1 MKLMRYCLS
10 PNKLAW
16 LRQELGEHA
25 DELIAAMDKA
35 GSHYLAGLAE
45 SQAGDLSAAD
55 SQLKFQWFQQK
66 LALTTRLTDAELA
79 NLTPLSLVDIRGE
92 IREEMREE
100 MRVEMHVKLVTPD
113 TLATALQQLSSES
126 VLGFDTETR
135 ASFEPGVQH
144 PLSLVQLATSD
155 TCYLFQQT
163 VLGERLAELKPLLE
177 NEQILKVGI
186 GLRGDGQALKRD
198 WDIQVSPRL
207 DLNWAMAQL
216 GAGKEM
222 GTRQLV
228 AALLQKR
235 IDKPKK
241 ITLSNWQQVPLS
253 QAQVQYAALDA
264 LAANLCFW
272 QLIDKLQGFYG
283 KETVGSKPILPPS
296 LAARLASYFHPA

>member
-1 MKLMRYCLS
+1 MQLMRYCLS

-35 GSHYLAGLAE
+35 GSQYLAGLAE
-45 SQAGDLSAAD
+45 SQAGDLSAGD

-79 NLTPLSLVDIRGE
+79 NLVPLSLVDIKG
-92 IREEMREE
+92 EMRGE
-100 MRVEMHVKLVTPD
+100 MRVELVTPD
-113 TLATALQQLSSES
+113 TLATALQQLSRES

-155 TCYLFQQT
+155 TCYLFQRA
-163 VLGERLAELKPLLE
+163 VLGERLAELKPLLD

-228 AALLQKR
+228 AALLHKR

-253 QAQVQYAALDA
+253 QAQIQYAALDA

-283 KETVGSKPILPPS
+283 KTTVGNKPLLPPS
-296 LAARLASYFHPA
+296 LATRLASYFHPA

>member
-1 MKLMRYCLS
+1 MQLMRYCLS

-25 DELIAAMDKA
+25 DKLLAAMDAA
-35 GSHYLAGLAE
+35 GSNYLAELTE
-45 SQAGDLSAAD
+45 LQAGDLSAGD
-55 SQLKFQWFQQK
+55 SQLKFAWFQQK
-66 LALTTRLTDAELA
+66 LALTTRLTDADLA
-79 NLTPLSLVDIRGE
+79 NLTPLSLVD
-92 IREEMREE
+92 
-100 MRVEMHVKLVTPD
+100 MRVELVSSDKLT
-113 TLATALQQLSSES
+113 AALQQLSSES

-155 TCYLFQQT
+155 TCYLFQQA

-198 WDIQVSPRL
+198 WDIHVSPRL

-228 AALLQKR
+228 AALLHKR

-241 ITLSNWQQVPLS
+241 LTLSNWQQVPLS

-283 KETVGSKPILPPS
+283 KTTVANKPLLPSS
-296 LAARLASYFHPA
+296 LAARLASYFLPA

>member
-1 MKLMRYCLS
+1 MQLMRYCLS

-16 LRQELGEHA
+16 LREELGEHA
-25 DELIAAMDKA
+25 DKLLAAMDAA
-35 GSHYLAGLAE
+35 GSNYLAELTE
-45 SQAGDLSAAD
+45 LQAGDLSAGD
-55 SQLKFQWFQQK
+55 SQLKFAWFQQK

-79 NLTPLSLVDIRGE
+79 NLTPLSLVDV
-92 IREEMREE
+92 
-100 MRVEMHVKLVTPD
+100 RVELVSSDKLT
-113 TLATALQQLSSES
+113 AALQQLSSES

-155 TCYLFQQT
+155 TCYLFQQA

-228 AALLQKR
+228 AALLHKR

-241 ITLSNWQQVPLS
+241 MTLSNWQQVPLS

-264 LAANLCFW
+264 LAANQCFW

-283 KETVGSKPILPPS
+283 KTTVANKPLLPPS
-296 LAARLASYFHPA
+296 LAARLASYFLPA

>member
-1 MKLMRYCLS
+1 MQLMRYCLS

-16 LRQELGEHA
+16 LREELGEHA
-25 DELIAAMDKA
+25 DKLLAAMDAA
-35 GSHYLAGLAE
+35 GSNYLAELTE
-45 SQAGDLSAAD
+45 LQAGDLSAGD
-55 SQLKFQWFQQK
+55 SQLKFAWFQQK

-79 NLTPLSLVDIRGE
+79 NLTPLSLVDV
-92 IREEMREE
+92 
-100 MRVEMHVKLVTPD
+100 RVELVSSDKLT
-113 TLATALQQLSSES
+113 AALQQLSSES

-155 TCYLFQQT
+155 TCYLFQQA

-228 AALLQKR
+228 AALLHKR

-253 QAQVQYAALDA
+253 QAQIQYAALDA

-283 KETVGSKPILPPS
+283 KTTVANKPLLPPS

>member
-1 MKLMRYCLS
+1 MQLMRYCLS

-35 GSHYLAGLAE
+35 GSQYLAGFAE

-79 NLTPLSLVDIRGE
+79 NLVPLSLVDIKG
-92 IREEMREE
+92 EMRGE
-100 MRVEMHVKLVTPD
+100 MRVELVTPD
-113 TLATALQQLSSES
+113 TLATALQQLSRES

-155 TCYLFQQT
+155 TCYLFQRA
-163 VLGERLAELKPLLE
+163 VLGERLAELKPLLD

-228 AALLQKR
+228 AALLHKR

-253 QAQVQYAALDA
+253 QAQIQYAALDA

-283 KETVGSKPILPPS
+283 KTTVGNKPLLPPS
-296 LAARLASYFHPA
+296 LATRLASYFHPA

>member
-1 MKLMRYCLS
+1 MQLMRYCLS

-16 LRQELGEHA
+16 LREELGEHA
-25 DELIAAMDKA
+25 DKLLAAMDAA
-35 GSHYLAGLAE
+35 GSNYLAELTE
-45 SQAGDLSAAD
+45 LQAGDLSAGD
-55 SQLKFQWFQQK
+55 SQLKFAWFQQK

-79 NLTPLSLVDIRGE
+79 NLTPLSLVDV
-92 IREEMREE
+92 
-100 MRVEMHVKLVTPD
+100 RVELVSSDKLT
-113 TLATALQQLSSES
+113 AALQQLSSES

-155 TCYLFQQT
+155 TCYLFQQA

-228 AALLQKR
+228 AALLHKR

-241 ITLSNWQQVPLS
+241 MTLSNWQQVPLS

-283 KETVGSKPILPPS
+283 KTTVGNKPLLPPS
-296 LAARLASYFHPA
+296 LATRLASYFHPA

>member
-1 MKLMRYCLS
+1 MQLMRYCLS

-16 LRQELGEHA
+16 LREELGEHA
-25 DELIAAMDKA
+25 DKLLAAMDAA
-35 GSHYLAGLAE
+35 GSNYLAELTE
-45 SQAGDLSAAD
+45 LQAGDLSAGD
-55 SQLKFQWFQQK
+55 SQLKFAWFQQK

-79 NLTPLSLVDIRGE
+79 NLTPLSLVDV
-92 IREEMREE
+92 
-100 MRVEMHVKLVTPD
+100 RVELVSSDKLT
-113 TLATALQQLSSES
+113 AALQQLSSES

-155 TCYLFQQT
+155 TCYLFQQA

-228 AALLQKR
+228 AALLHKR

-241 ITLSNWQQVPLS
+241 MTLSNWQQVPLS

-283 KETVGSKPILPPS
+283 KTTVSNKALLPPS

>member
-1 MKLMRYCLS
+1 MQLMRYCLS

-16 LRQELGEHA
+16 LREELGEHT
-25 DELIAAMDKA
+25 DKLLAAMDAA
-35 GSHYLAGLAE
+35 GSNYLAELTE
-45 SQAGDLSAAD
+45 LQAGDLSAGD
-55 SQLKFQWFQQK
+55 SQLKFAWFQQK

-79 NLTPLSLVDIRGE
+79 NLTPLSLVDV
-92 IREEMREE
+92 
-100 MRVEMHVKLVTPD
+100 RVELVSSDKLT
-113 TLATALQQLSSES
+113 AALQQLSSES

-155 TCYLFQQT
+155 TCYLFQQA

-207 DLNWAMAQL
+207 DFNWAMAQL

-228 AALLQKR
+228 AALLHKR

-241 ITLSNWQQVPLS
+241 MTLSNWQQVPLS

-264 LAANLCFW
+264 LAANQCFW

-283 KETVGSKPILPPS
+283 KTTVANKPLLPPS

>member
-1 MKLMRYCLS
+1 MQLMRNCLS
-10 PNKLAW
+10 PNKLTW

-25 DELIAAMDKA
+25 EGLIAAMDAA
-35 GSHYLAGLAE
+35 GSQYLAGLLE
-45 SQAGDLSAAD
+45 SQAGDLSAPE
-55 SQLKFQWFQQK
+55 SQLKFAWFQQK
-66 LALTTRLTDAELA
+66 LALTTRLTDAELT
-79 NLTPLSLVDIRGE
+79 LLPVLSLQSRH
-92 IREEMREE
+92 
-100 MRVEMHVKLVTPD
+100 VEWVTPEY
-113 TLATALQQLSSES
+113 LATALQQLSRES

-155 TCYLFQQT
+155 TCYLFQQA

-198 WDIQVSPRL
+198 WNILVSPRF
-207 DLNWAMAQL
+207 DLNWAMVQL

-228 AALLQKR
+228 AVLLHQR

-253 QAQVQYAALDA
+253 PAQIQYAALDA
-264 LAANLCFW
+264 LAANHCFW
-272 QLIDKLQGFYG
+272 QLIEKLRGFYD
-283 KETVGSKPILPPS
+283 KTSAENQSLLPTN
-296 LAARLASYFHPA
+296 LAARLASYFNPC

>member
-1 MKLMRYCLS
+1 MQLMRYCLS

-16 LRQELGEHA
+16 LREELGEHA
-25 DELIAAMDKA
+25 DKLLAAMDAA
-35 GSHYLAGLAE
+35 GSNYLAELTE
-45 SQAGDLSAAD
+45 LQAGDLSAGD
-55 SQLKFQWFQQK
+55 SQLKFAWFQQK

-79 NLTPLSLVDIRGE
+79 NLTPLSLVDV
-92 IREEMREE
+92 
-100 MRVEMHVKLVTPD
+100 RVELVSSDKLT
-113 TLATALQQLSSES
+113 AALQQLSSES

-155 TCYLFQQT
+155 TCYLFQQA

-207 DLNWAMAQL
+207 DLNWSMAQL

-228 AALLQKR
+228 AALLHKR

-241 ITLSNWQQVPLS
+241 MTLSNWQQVPLS

-264 LAANLCFW
+264 LAANQCFW

-283 KETVGSKPILPPS
+283 KTTVANKPLLPPS
-296 LAARLASYFHPA
+296 LAARLASYFLPA

>member
-1 MKLMRYCLS
+1 MQLMRYCLS

-16 LRQELGEHA
+16 LREELGEHT
-25 DELIAAMDKA
+25 DKLLAAMDAA
-35 GSHYLAGLAE
+35 GSNYLAELTE
-45 SQAGDLSAAD
+45 LQAGDLSAGD

-66 LALTTRLTDAELA
+66 LALTTRLTDADLA
-79 NLTPLSLVDIRGE
+79 NLTPLSLVD
-92 IREEMREE
+92 MRDD
-100 MRVEMHVKLVTPD
+100 MRVEIRVELVSLDKLT
-113 TLATALQQLSSES
+113 AALQQLSSES

-144 PLSLVQLATSD
+144 PLSFVQLATSD
-155 TCYLFQQT
+155 TCYLFQRA

-228 AALLQKR
+228 AALLHKR

-241 ITLSNWQQVPLS
+241 MTLSNWQQVPLS

-264 LAANLCFW
+264 LAANQCFW

-283 KETVGSKPILPPS
+283 KTTVANKPLLPPS

>member
-1 MKLMRYCLS
+1 MQLMRYCLS

-25 DELIAAMDKA
+25 DELIAAMDAA
-35 GSHYLAGLAE
+35 GSQYLAGLAE

-79 NLTPLSLVDIRGE
+79 NLVPLSLVDIKG
-92 IREEMREE
+92 E
-100 MRVEMHVKLVTPD
+100 MRVELVTPD
-113 TLATALQQLSSES
+113 TLASALQQLSRES

-155 TCYLFQQT
+155 TCYLFQRA

-198 WDIQVSPRL
+198 WDIQVFPRL

-228 AALLQKR
+228 AALLHKR

-241 ITLSNWQQVPLS
+241 ITLSNWQLVPLS
-253 QAQVQYAALDA
+253 QAQIQYAALDA

-283 KETVGSKPILPPS
+283 KTTVGNKPLLPPS

>member
-1 MKLMRYCLS
+1 MQLIRYCLS

-16 LRQELGEHA
+16 LREELGEHT
-25 DELIAAMDKA
+25 DKLLAAMDAA
-35 GSHYLAGLAE
+35 GSNYLAELTE
-45 SQAGDLSAAD
+45 LQAGDLSAGD
-55 SQLKFQWFQQK
+55 SQLKFAWFQQK

-79 NLTPLSLVDIRGE
+79 NLTPLSLVDV
-92 IREEMREE
+92 
-100 MRVEMHVKLVTPD
+100 RVELVSSDKLT
-113 TLATALQQLSSES
+113 TALQQLSSES

-135 ASFEPGVQH
+135 ASFEPGVQY

-155 TCYLFQQT
+155 TCYLFQQA

-228 AALLQKR
+228 AALLYKR

-241 ITLSNWQQVPLS
+241 MTLSNWQQVPLS
-253 QAQVQYAALDA
+253 PAQIQYAALDA

-283 KETVGSKPILPPS
+283 KTTVGNKPLLPPS
-296 LAARLASYFHPA
+296 LAARLASYFDPA

>member
-16 LRQELGEHA
+16 LRQELGEHT
-25 DELIAAMDKA
+25 DKLLAAMDAA
-35 GSHYLAGLAE
+35 GSNYLAELTE
-45 SQAGDLSAAD
+45 LQAGDLSAGD
-55 SQLKFQWFQQK
+55 SQLKFTWFQQK

-79 NLTPLSLVDIRGE
+79 NLTPLSLVDMRDDIR
-92 IREEMREE
+92 IE
-100 MRVEMHVKLVTPD
+100 MRVELVSLDKLT
-113 TLATALQQLSSES
+113 AALQQLSSES

-155 TCYLFQQT
+155 TCYLFQQA

-228 AALLQKR
+228 AALLHKR

-241 ITLSNWQQVPLS
+241 MTLSNWQQVPLS

-264 LAANLCFW
+264 LAANQCFW

-283 KETVGSKPILPPS
+283 KTTVANKPLLPPS

>member
-1 MKLMRYCLS
+1 MQLMRYCLS

-16 LRQELGEHA
+16 LREELGEHT
-25 DELIAAMDKA
+25 DKLLAAMDAA
-35 GSHYLAGLAE
+35 GSNYLAELTE
-45 SQAGDLSAAD
+45 LQAGDLSAGD
-55 SQLKFQWFQQK
+55 SQLKFAWFQQK

-79 NLTPLSLVDIRGE
+79 NLTPLSLVDV
-92 IREEMREE
+92 
-100 MRVEMHVKLVTPD
+100 RVELVSSDKLT
-113 TLATALQQLSSES
+113 AALQQLSSES

-155 TCYLFQQT
+155 TCYLFQRA

-228 AALLQKR
+228 AALLHKR

-241 ITLSNWQQVPLS
+241 MTLSNWQQVPLS

-264 LAANLCFW
+264 LAANQCFW

-283 KETVGSKPILPPS
+283 KTTVANKPLLPPS

>member
-1 MKLMRYCLS
+1 MQLMRYCLS

-25 DELIAAMDKA
+25 DELIAAMDTA
-35 GSHYLAGLAE
+35 GSQYLAGLLE
-45 SQAGDLSAAD
+45 SQAGDLAAPE
-55 SQLKFQWFQQK
+55 SQLQFAWFQQK
-66 LALTTRLTDAELA
+66 LALTKRLTDAELT
-79 NLTPLSLVDIRGE
+79 LLPVLSLE
-92 IREEMREE
+92 IRH
-100 MRVEMHVKLVTPD
+100 VEWVTPEY
-113 TLATALQQLSSES
+113 LATALQQLSRES

-144 PLSLVQLATSD
+144 PLSLVQLATAD
-155 TCYLFQQT
+155 TCYLFQQA
-163 VLGERLAELKPLLE
+163 VLGEAFAQLKPLLE

-198 WDIQVSPRL
+198 WNILVSPRL

-228 AALLQKR
+228 AVLLHQR

-253 QAQVQYAALDA
+253 PAQIQYAALDA
-264 LAANLCFW
+264 LAANHCFW
-272 QLIDKLQGFYG
+272 QLIEKLRGFYG
-283 KETVGSKPILPPS
+283 KTSAENQSLLPTN
-296 LAARLASYFHPA
+296 LAARLASYFNPC

>member
-1 MKLMRYCLS
+1 MQLMRYCLS

-16 LRQELGEHA
+16 LREELGEHT
-25 DELIAAMDKA
+25 DKLLAAMDAA
-35 GSHYLAGLAE
+35 GSNYLAELTE
-45 SQAGDLSAAD
+45 LQAGDLSAGD
-55 SQLKFQWFQQK
+55 SQLKFAWFQQK

-79 NLTPLSLVDIRGE
+79 NLAPLSLVD
-92 IREEMREE
+92 MRDD
-100 MRVEMHVKLVTPD
+100 MRVEIRVELVTPD
-113 TLATALQQLSSES
+113 TLTAALQQLSSES

-155 TCYLFQQT
+155 TCYLFQQA

-228 AALLQKR
+228 AALLHKR

-241 ITLSNWQQVPLS
+241 MTLSNWQQVPLS

-264 LAANLCFW
+264 LAANQCFW

-283 KETVGSKPILPPS
+283 KTTVANKPLLPPS
-296 LAARLASYFHPA
+296 LAARLASYFLPA

>member
-1 MKLMRYCLS
+1 MQLMRYCLS

-16 LRQELGEHA
+16 LREELGEHT
-25 DELIAAMDKA
+25 DKLLAAMDAA
-35 GSHYLAGLAE
+35 GSNYLAELTE
-45 SQAGDLSAAD
+45 LQAGDLSAGD
-55 SQLKFQWFQQK
+55 SQLKFAWFQQK

-79 NLTPLSLVDIRGE
+79 NLTPLSLVDV
-92 IREEMREE
+92 
-100 MRVEMHVKLVTPD
+100 RVELVSSDKLT
-113 TLATALQQLSSES
+113 TALQQLSSES

-135 ASFEPGVQH
+135 ASFEPGVQY

-155 TCYLFQQT
+155 TCYLFQQA

-228 AALLQKR
+228 AALLYKR

-241 ITLSNWQQVPLS
+241 MTLSNWQQVPLS
-253 QAQVQYAALDA
+253 PAQIQYAALDA

-283 KETVGSKPILPPS
+283 KTTVGNKPLLPPS
-296 LAARLASYFHPA
+296 LAARLASYFDPA

>member
-1 MKLMRYCLS
+1 MQLMRYCLS
-10 PNKLAW
+10 TNKLAW

-25 DELIAAMDKA
+25 DELIAAMDAA
-35 GSHYLAGLAE
+35 GSQYLAGLAE
-45 SQAGDLSAAD
+45 SQAGGLSAAD
-55 SQLKFQWFQQK
+55 SQLKFAWFQQK

-79 NLTPLSLVDIRGE
+79 NLVPLSLVDIKG
-92 IREEMREE
+92 E
-100 MRVEMHVKLVTPD
+100 MRVEMRVELVTPD

-155 TCYLFQQT
+155 TCYLFQRA
-163 VLGERLAELKPLLE
+163 VLGERLAELKPLLD

-228 AALLQKR
+228 AALLHKR

-253 QAQVQYAALDA
+253 QAQIQYAALDA

-283 KETVGSKPILPPS
+283 KTTVGNKPLLPPS
-296 LAARLASYFHPA
+296 LATRLASYFHPA

>member
-1 MKLMRYCLS
+1 MQLMRYCLS

-25 DELIAAMDKA
+25 DELISTMDAA
-35 GSHYLAGLAE
+35 GSQYLAGLAE

-79 NLTPLSLVDIRGE
+79 NLVPLSLVDIKGEMRGE
-92 IREEMREE
+92 MRGE
-100 MRVEMHVKLVTPD
+100 LVTPD

-135 ASFEPGVQH
+135 VSFEPGVQH

-155 TCYLFQQT
+155 TCYLFQRA
-163 VLGERLAELKPLLE
+163 VLGERFAELKPLLE

-228 AALLQKR
+228 AALLHKR

-253 QAQVQYAALDA
+253 QAQIQYAALDA

-283 KETVGSKPILPPS
+283 KTTVGNKPLLPPS
-296 LAARLASYFHPA
+296 LATRLASYFHPA

>member
-1 MKLMRYCLS
+1 MQLMRYCLS

-25 DELIAAMDKA
+25 DELIAAMDAA
-35 GSHYLAGLAE
+35 GSQYLAGLAE

-79 NLTPLSLVDIRGE
+79 NLEPLSLVDIKG
-92 IREEMREE
+92 E
-100 MRVEMHVKLVTPD
+100 MRVELVTPD
-113 TLATALQQLSSES
+113 TLASALQQLSRES

-155 TCYLFQQT
+155 TCYLFQRA

-198 WDIQVSPRL
+198 WDIQVFPRL

-228 AALLQKR
+228 AALLHKR

-253 QAQVQYAALDA
+253 QAQIQYAALDA

-283 KETVGSKPILPPS
+283 KTTVGNKPLLPPS

>member
-1 MKLMRYCLS
+1 MQLMRYCLS

-16 LRQELGEHA
+16 LREELGEHT
-25 DELIAAMDKA
+25 DKLLAAMDAA
-35 GSHYLAGLAE
+35 GSNYLAELTE
-45 SQAGDLSAAD
+45 LQAGDLSAGD
-55 SQLKFQWFQQK
+55 SQLKFAWFQQK

-79 NLTPLSLVDIRGE
+79 NLAPLSLVD
-92 IREEMREE
+92 
-100 MRVEMHVKLVTPD
+100 MRVELVSSDKLT
-113 TLATALQQLSSES
+113 AALQQLSSES

-155 TCYLFQQT
+155 TCYLFQRA

-216 GAGKEM
+216 GAGKEV

-228 AALLQKR
+228 AALLHKR

-241 ITLSNWQQVPLS
+241 LTLSNWQQVPLS

-264 LAANLCFW
+264 LAANQCFW

-283 KETVGSKPILPPS
+283 KTTVANKPLLPPS

>member
-1 MKLMRYCLS
+1 MQLMRYCLS

-16 LRQELGEHA
+16 LREELGEHA
-25 DELIAAMDKA
+25 DKLLTSMDKA
-35 GSHYLAGLAE
+35 GSQYLAELTE
-45 SQAGDLSAAD
+45 LQAGDLSAGD
-55 SQLKFQWFQQK
+55 SQLKFAWFQQK
-66 LALTTRLTDAELA
+66 LALTTRLTDADLA
-79 NLTPLSLVDIRGE
+79 NLTPLSLVD
-92 IREEMREE
+92 MRDD
-100 MRVEMHVKLVTPD
+100 MRVEIRVELVSLDKLT
-113 TLATALQQLSSES
+113 AALQQLSRES

-155 TCYLFQQT
+155 TCYLFQQA

-228 AALLQKR
+228 AALLHKR

-241 ITLSNWQQVPLS
+241 MTLSNWQQVPLS
-253 QAQVQYAALDA
+253 PAQIQYAALDA

-283 KETVGSKPILPPS
+283 KTRVGNKPLLPPS
-296 LAARLASYFHPA
+296 LAARLASYFDPA

>member
-1 MKLMRYCLS
+1 MQLMRYCLS

-16 LRQELGEHA
+16 LREELGEHA
-25 DELIAAMDKA
+25 DKLLAAMDAA
-35 GSHYLAGLAE
+35 GSNYLAELTE
-45 SQAGDLSAAD
+45 LQAGDLSAGD
-55 SQLKFQWFQQK
+55 SQLKFAWFQQK

-79 NLTPLSLVDIRGE
+79 NLTPLSLVDV
-92 IREEMREE
+92 
-100 MRVEMHVKLVTPD
+100 RVELVSSDKLT
-113 TLATALQQLSSES
+113 AALQQLSSES

-155 TCYLFQQT
+155 TCYLFQQA

-228 AALLQKR
+228 AALLHKR

-253 QAQVQYAALDA
+253 QAQIQYAALDA

-283 KETVGSKPILPPS
+283 KTTVGNKPLLPPS
-296 LAARLASYFHPA
+296 LATRLASYFHPA

>member
-1 MKLMRYCLS
+1 MQLMRYCLS

-16 LRQELGEHA
+16 LREELGEHA
-25 DELIAAMDKA
+25 DKLLAAMDAA
-35 GSHYLAGLAE
+35 GSNYLAELTE
-45 SQAGDLSAAD
+45 LQAGDLSAGD
-55 SQLKFQWFQQK
+55 SQLKFAWFQQK
-66 LALTTRLTDAELA
+66 LALTTRLTDADLA
-79 NLTPLSLVDIRGE
+79 NLTPLSLVD
-92 IREEMREE
+92 MRDD
-100 MRVEMHVKLVTPD
+100 MRVEIRVELVSLDKLT
-113 TLATALQQLSSES
+113 AALQQLSSES

-155 TCYLFQQT
+155 TCYLFQQA

-198 WDIQVSPRL
+198 WDIHVSPRL

-228 AALLQKR
+228 AALLHKR

-241 ITLSNWQQVPLS
+241 MTLSNWQQVPLS

-264 LAANLCFW
+264 LAANQCFW

-283 KETVGSKPILPPS
+283 KTTVANKPLLPPS

>member
-1 MKLMRYCLS
+1 MQLMRYCLS

-16 LRQELGEHA
+16 LREELGEHA
-25 DELIAAMDKA
+25 DKLLAAMDAA
-35 GSHYLAGLAE
+35 GSNYLAELTE
-45 SQAGDLSAAD
+45 LQAGDLSAGD
-55 SQLKFQWFQQK
+55 SQLKFAWFQQK

-79 NLTPLSLVDIRGE
+79 NLTPLSLVDV
-92 IREEMREE
+92 
-100 MRVEMHVKLVTPD
+100 RVELVSSDKLT
-113 TLATALQQLSSES
+113 AALQQLSSES

-155 TCYLFQQT
+155 TCYLFQQA

-228 AALLQKR
+228 AALLHKR

-241 ITLSNWQQVPLS
+241 MTLSNWQQVPLS

-283 KETVGSKPILPPS
+283 KTTVANKPLLPPS
-296 LAARLASYFHPA
+296 LAARLARYFHPA

>member
-1 MKLMRYCLS
+1 MQLMRYCLS

-16 LRQELGEHA
+16 LREELGEHS
-25 DELIAAMDKA
+25 DKLLSAMDAA
-35 GSHYLAGLAE
+35 GSNYLAELTE
-45 SQAGDLSAAD
+45 LQAGDLSAGD
-55 SQLKFQWFQQK
+55 SQLKFAWFQQK
-66 LALTTRLTDAELA
+66 LALTTRLTDADLA
-79 NLTPLSLVDIRGE
+79 NLTPLSLVDVRDD
-92 IREEMREE
+92 
-100 MRVEMHVKLVTPD
+100 MRVEIRVELVSLDKLT
-113 TLATALQQLSSES
+113 AALQQLSSES

-228 AALLQKR
+228 AALLHKR

-241 ITLSNWQQVPLS
+241 MTLSNWQQVPLS

-264 LAANLCFW
+264 LAANQCFW

-283 KETVGSKPILPPS
+283 KTTVANKPLLPPS

>member
-1 MKLMRYCLS
+1 MQLMRYCLS

-16 LRQELGEHA
+16 LREELGEHA
-25 DELIAAMDKA
+25 DKLLAAMDKA
-35 GSHYLAGLAE
+35 GSQYLAELTE
-45 SQAGDLSAAD
+45 LQAGDLSAGD
-55 SQLKFQWFQQK
+55 SQLKFAWFQQK
-66 LALTTRLTDAELA
+66 LALTTRLTDADLA
-79 NLTPLSLVDIRGE
+79 NLTPLSLVDV
-92 IREEMREE
+92 
-100 MRVEMHVKLVTPD
+100 RVELVSSDKLT
-113 TLATALQQLSSES
+113 AALQQLSSES

-155 TCYLFQQT
+155 TCYLFQRA

-216 GAGKEM
+216 GAGKEV

-228 AALLQKR
+228 AALLHKR

-241 ITLSNWQQVPLS
+241 LTLSNWQQVPLS
-253 QAQVQYAALDA
+253 QAQIQYAALDA

-283 KETVGSKPILPPS
+283 KTTVANKPLLPPS
-296 LAARLASYFHPA
+296 LAARLASYFLPA

>member
-1 MKLMRYCLS
+1 MQLMRYCLS

-16 LRQELGEHA
+16 LREELGEHT
-25 DELIAAMDKA
+25 DKLLAAMDAA
-35 GSHYLAGLAE
+35 GSNYLAELTE
-45 SQAGDLSAAD
+45 LQAGDLSAGD

-66 LALTTRLTDAELA
+66 LALTTRLTDADLA
-79 NLTPLSLVDIRGE
+79 NLTPLSLVD
-92 IREEMREE
+92 MRDD
-100 MRVEMHVKLVTPD
+100 MRVEIRVELVSLDKLT
-113 TLATALQQLSSES
+113 AALQQLSSES

-155 TCYLFQQT
+155 TCYLFQRA

-228 AALLQKR
+228 AALLHKR

-241 ITLSNWQQVPLS
+241 MTLSNWQQVPLS

-264 LAANLCFW
+264 LAANQCFW

-283 KETVGSKPILPPS
+283 KTTVANKPLLPPS
-296 LAARLASYFHPA
+296 LAARLASYFHPS

>member
-1 MKLMRYCLS
+1 MQLMRYCLS

-35 GSHYLAGLAE
+35 GSQYLAGLAE
-45 SQAGDLSAAD
+45 SQAGDLSAGD

-79 NLTPLSLVDIRGE
+79 NLVPLSLVDIKG
-92 IREEMREE
+92 EMRGE
-100 MRVEMHVKLVTPD
+100 MRVELVTPD
-113 TLATALQQLSSES
+113 TLATALQQLSRES

-155 TCYLFQQT
+155 TCYLFQRA
-163 VLGERLAELKPLLE
+163 VLGERLAELKPLLD

-228 AALLQKR
+228 AALLHKR

-253 QAQVQYAALDA
+253 QAQIQYAALDA

-283 KETVGSKPILPPS
+283 KTTVGNKPLLPPS

>member
-1 MKLMRYCLS
+1 MQLMRYCLS

-25 DELIAAMDKA
+25 DELIAAMDTA
-35 GSHYLAGLAE
+35 GNKYLAGLLE
-45 SQAGDLSAAD
+45 SQAGDLSAPE
-55 SQLKFQWFQQK
+55 SQLKFAWFQQK
-66 LALTTRLTDAELA
+66 LALTTRLTDAELT
-79 NLTPLSLVDIRGE
+79 LLPVLSLESRH
-92 IREEMREE
+92 
-100 MRVEMHVKLVTPD
+100 VEWVTPEY
-113 TLATALQQLSSES
+113 LATALQQLSRES

-155 TCYLFQQT
+155 TCYLFQQS

-198 WDIQVSPRL
+198 WNILVSPRL

-228 AALLQKR
+228 AVLLHQR

-253 QAQVQYAALDA
+253 QAQIQYAALDA

-283 KETVGSKPILPPS
+283 KTTVGNKPLLPPS

>member
-1 MKLMRYCLS
+1 MQLMRYCLS

-16 LRQELGEHA
+16 LREELGEHA
-25 DELIAAMDKA
+25 DKLLAAMDAA
-35 GSHYLAGLAE
+35 GSNYLAELTE
-45 SQAGDLSAAD
+45 LQAGDLSAGD
-55 SQLKFQWFQQK
+55 SQLKFAWFQQK

-79 NLTPLSLVDIRGE
+79 NLTPLSLVDV
-92 IREEMREE
+92 
-100 MRVEMHVKLVTPD
+100 RVELVSSDKLT
-113 TLATALQQLSSES
+113 AALQQLSSES

-155 TCYLFQQT
+155 TCYLFQRA

-198 WDIQVSPRL
+198 WDIHVSPRL

-228 AALLQKR
+228 AALLHKR

-241 ITLSNWQQVPLS
+241 LTLSNWQQVPLS

-264 LAANLCFW
+264 LAANQCFW

-283 KETVGSKPILPPS
+283 KTTVANKPLLPPS
-296 LAARLASYFHPA
+296 LAARLASYFLPA

>member
-1 MKLMRYCLS
+1 MQLMRYCLS

-16 LRQELGEHA
+16 LREELGEHT
-25 DELIAAMDKA
+25 DKLLAAMDAA
-35 GSHYLAGLAE
+35 GSNYLAELTE
-45 SQAGDLSAAD
+45 LQAGDLSAGD
-55 SQLKFQWFQQK
+55 SQLKFAWFQQK

-79 NLTPLSLVDIRGE
+79 NLTPLSLVDV
-92 IREEMREE
+92 
-100 MRVEMHVKLVTPD
+100 RVELVSSDKLT
-113 TLATALQQLSSES
+113 AALQQLSSES

-155 TCYLFQQT
+155 TCYLFQQA

-216 GAGKEM
+216 GAGKEV

-228 AALLQKR
+228 AALLHKR

-241 ITLSNWQQVPLS
+241 MTLSNWQQVPLS

-264 LAANLCFW
+264 LAANQCFW

-283 KETVGSKPILPPS
+283 KTTVANKPLLPPS

>member
-1 MKLMRYCLS
+1 MQLMRYCLS

-16 LRQELGEHA
+16 LREELGEHA
-25 DELIAAMDKA
+25 DKLLAAMDAA
-35 GSHYLAGLAE
+35 GSNYLAELTE
-45 SQAGDLSAAD
+45 LQAGDLSAGD
-55 SQLKFQWFQQK
+55 SQLKFAWFQQK
-66 LALTTRLTDAELA
+66 LALTTSLTDADLA
-79 NLTPLSLVDIRGE
+79 NLTPLSLVD
-92 IREEMREE
+92 
-100 MRVEMHVKLVTPD
+100 MRVELVSSDKLT
-113 TLATALQQLSSES
+113 AALQQLSSES

-155 TCYLFQQT
+155 TCYLFQQA

-198 WDIQVSPRL
+198 WDIHVSPRL

-228 AALLQKR
+228 AALLHKR

-241 ITLSNWQQVPLS
+241 LTLSNWQQVPLS

-283 KETVGSKPILPPS
+283 KTTVANKPLLPPS
-296 LAARLASYFHPA
+296 LAARLASYFDPA